1 MTASNSSNDKVLV
14 HKKFRMGTAPYR
26 YVGLWSHPSKGI
38 QEVNPEA
45 YNKLMSYRPACCKY
59 ECDHCGMPITNHY
72 MIKDAT
78 GAAFSVGE
86 KCVEKLGEVEFIS
99 RADVDRRAHNRKL
112 SRARAEKK
120 RAEKAAI
127 REAELQAQRDKNGG
141 LTDYELEE
149 KRRQDEREAAREK
162 FRREGAYFID
172 VLETMDSYFCKSVAD
187 SMSDGRLPKGGGVRI
202 VLEIIAKTA
211 GRANSKAFN
220 AKFDEALAKFEQL
233 EQDWAR

>member
-1 MTASNSSNDKVLV
+1 MTSTKTVLV
-14 HKKFRMGTAPYR
+14 HKNFKMGTAPYR

-45 YNKLMSYRPACCKY
+45 YNRLASARPACCKY

-72 MIKDAT
+72 MIKDANGT
-78 GAAFSVGE
+78 AFSVGE
-86 KCVEKLGEVEFIS
+86 KCVEKLGEVEFIT

-112 SRARAEKK
+112 ARARAEKK
-120 RAEKAAI
+120 RAEAAAI

-141 LTDYELEE
+141 LTDYELKE
-149 KRRQDEREAAREK
+149 KRRQEEKEAARGG
-162 FRREGAYFID
+162 FRRQAAYFID
-172 VLETMDSYFCKSVAD
+172 VLESKESYFCRSIAD
-187 SMSDGRLPKGGGVRI
+187 AMGEGRLPHGGGIRV

-211 GRANSKAFN
+211 GRTNSKAYD

-233 EQDWAR
+233 KKDWAQ